1 MKDAIDPRDFRLY
14 VTLAADGTV
23 AATHAFESSVADP
36 GDQFVEVT
44 DIGLVD
50 YSVVQIDPQLV
61 ADRRTAKE
69 ALLQSQLSLA
79 AARGKV
85 VTATAKI
92 TDAIGAVVDKPVGQN
107 TL

>member
-23 AATHAFESSVADP
+23 AATHAFESSVEDP

-44 DIGLVD
+44 HIGLAD
-50 YSVVQIDPQLV
+50 YSAVQIDPQLV
-61 ADRRTAKE
+61 ADRRTAKD
-69 ALLQSQLSLA
+69 ALLQSQLGLA
-79 AARGKV
+79 AARGTV

-92 TDAIGAVVDKPVGQN
+92 TDAIGAAVNKPTEQ
-107 TL
+107 TPP